1 MSNPEQ
7 PWTPSDTPP
16 APPAPYPGGTTPTP
30 PQAPGAGP
38 LPYSGGYGGYPAPA
52 TQSGKAIAILVL
64 GICGLMFM
72 CAYGIG
78 VVPAIV
84 ALALAPSARREITA
98 SGGRLQGDG
107 FIKAGV
113 ICSWVTIGIAAV
125 LIVAVIVAVLIPL
138 LLGAGS

>member
-1 MSNPEQ
+1 MSHPEQ
-7 PWTPSDTPP
+7 PWTPNDTPP
-16 APPAPYPGGTTPTP
+16 TGPPSHPLPGFAHNWPAAAPPP
-30 PQAPGAGP
+30 
-38 LPYSGGYGGYPAPA
+38 SGFPGYPAPPPI
-52 TQSGKAIAILVL
+52 QSGKAIAILVL

-78 VVPAIV
+78 VIPAIV

-125 LIVAVIVAVLIPL
+125 LIVALVVAVFIPL
-138 LLGAGS
+138 LLGAGSS